1 MLQPY
6 LFNGIFISKEYSKKN
21 VAYGNWMHKT
31 FCYFLVFVYR
41 PDKWSRKLRLV
52 WGNPYSAPCGSS
64 HLEGK
69 LRDSVLAGLLY
80 DSFICHI
87 FLLSIPL
94 SASGM
99 FMNISTKWYESNNT
113 SQDPGYFT
121 EKSIRYV
128 SWNCISLTPEL
139 FNIVCISQ
147 GCSYVYREKDSW
159 VLHMAVYDLSLVRCA
174 A

>member
-1 MLQPY
+1 
-6 LFNGIFISKEYSKKN
+6 
-21 VAYGNWMHKT
+21 MHKT
-31 FCYFLVFVYR
+31 FCYFLVFVYW
-41 PDKWSRKLRLV
+41 PDKWSRILQCV

-69 LRDSVLAGLLY
+69 LGDSVLAGLLY

-87 FLLSIPL
+87 ILLSIPL

-121 EKSIRYV
+121 EKSIIYV
-128 SWNCISLTPEL
+128 SRNCISLNSKL

-147 GCSYVYREKDSW
+147 GCSYVCREKDSW
-159 VLHMAVYDLSLVRCA
+159 VLHMAVYDLSLVCRA